1 MGSEISQ
8 RRAAVKPA
16 QGSLA
21 AEGLAPS
28 AEESADAEAYVK
40 GELSADEMVERA
52 LSRHRPTPDRLVG

>member
-1 MGSEISQ
+1 MSQ

-40 GELSADEMVERA
+40 AYVKGELSADEMVERA